1 MSDLPADRLTA
12 TLLRELIDSGTPF
25 LVLFDA
31 HGAQDDEAPAM
42 VRQDPQWEKGLLLD
56 FSGPRTYREA
66 AVTAERF
73 QFRVS
78 MTKLYGRD
86 ITFSFRFASV
96 IQIGGDGFAFVRP
109 PRSPETEP
117 TPDPT
122 PPERAGLRLVRTK
135 GK

>member
-1 MSDLPADRLTA
+1 VSDLPADRLTA
-12 TLLRELIDSGTPF
+12 TILRELIDSGTPF

-42 VRQDPQWEKGLLLD
+42 VRQDPQWTKGLLLD

-86 ITFSFRFASV
+86 ITFSFRLASV
-96 IQIGGDGFAFVRP
+96 LQIGGEGFAFVRP
-109 PRSPETEP
+109 PGGAEPNPPAPE
-117 TPDPT
+117 
-122 PPERAGLRLVRTK
+122 PPVRARLRLVRDRVK
-135 GK
+135 

>member
-12 TLLRELIDSGTPF
+12 ALLRELIDSGTPF

-56 FSGPRTYREA
+56 FSGPRTFREA

-86 ITFSFRFASV
+86 ITFSFRLASV
-96 IQIGGDGFAFVRP
+96 LQIGGDGFAFVRP
-109 PRSPETEP
+109 PGDAEPKPPAPE
-117 TPDPT
+117 
-122 PPERAGLRLVRTK
+122 PPARARLRLVRDRVK
-135 GK
+135 